1 MVCEREESD
10 KINEEM
16 STLKRNVLFNY
27 INTITGLLFPIITF
41 PYASRILLP
50 EGIGIVN
57 FQLSIINYIV
67 LFTSLGIPLYAVK
80 EIARCRENIEER
92 NKTTLEI
99 LLLSFYL
106 CIIGYVIV
114 YFLGTFIPQINAH
127 VQLFYVL
134 SLTILFSG
142 IGVNWFYQGIED
154 FKYITIRAVVVRII
168 AASSLFLFV
177 KDEKDLITYGIITV
191 GTTVGNNFINFIHLR
206 KYIPYSSIF
215 KYKLNIT
222 RHLKPA
228 LRIFILNL
236 IISIYVNLNTIML
249 GFIDNEYAVGIYTAG
264 NKIPHIILSI
274 VSSIG
279 VVLLPRCSNLVAVGK
294 IDEFAKVCRKAIR
307 FICCLSIPFTVAL
320 ILLATPIVYIFGGE
334 DFIPA
339 VNVVYFTAPVI
350 IFISLSNII
359 GIQILYPLGKEKV
372 VIFSTL
378 AGAIVNFV
386 LNIILIPIYS
396 AIGAALATL
405 TAELAVLLY
414 QIVVGKQYISFNFFD
429 SYIYRY
435 TFLALFMAAGILF
448 VLLFITN
455 VWIQFLLSF
464 IVGAIIYTIGLLM
477 VKDEVILSILN
488 FTRNK
493 I

>member
-1 MVCEREESD
+1 
-10 KINEEM
+10 M
-16 STLKRNVLFNY
+16 STLKKNVVFNY
-27 INTITGLLFPIITF
+27 VNTITGLLFPIITF

-50 EGIGIVN
+50 EGIGVVN

-106 CIIGYVIV
+106 CLIGYVIV
-114 YFLGTFIPQINAH
+114 FVLGAFIPQINAY

-154 FKYITIRAVVVRII
+154 FKYITVRAVVVRLL
-168 AASSLFLFV
+168 AALSLFIFV
-177 KDEKDLITYGIITV
+177 KDENDLIAYGAITV
-191 GTTVGNNFINFIHLR
+191 GTTVGNNLINLIHLR
-206 KYIPYSSIF
+206 AYIPLSSIC
-215 KYKLNIT
+215 KYKLEII
-222 RHLKPA
+222 RHIKPT
-228 LRIFILNL
+228 LRIFVLNL

-274 VSSIG
+274 VSSMG

-294 IDEFAKVCRKAIR
+294 MDEFANVCRKAIR

-339 VNVVYFTAPVI
+339 VNVVYFIAPVI
-350 IFISLSNII
+350 IFISLTNII

-372 VIFSTL
+372 VIYSTL
-378 AGAIVNFV
+378 AGAIANFI
-386 LNIILIPIYS
+386 LNIILIPFYS
-396 AIGAALATL
+396 AIGAAVATL
-405 TAELAVLLY
+405 IAELAVLLY
-414 QIVVGKQYISFNFFD
+414 QIVVGKRYISFNLFD
-429 SYIYRY
+429 SYIFKYIL
-435 TFLALFMAAGILF
+435 LALLMAVGIIS
-448 VLLFITN
+448 VLMFIPHIW
-455 VWIQFLLSF
+455 VQFIVSF
-464 IVGAIIYTIGLLM
+464 IVGSIIYAIGLFGS
-477 VKDEVILSILN
+477 KDEIILSILS
-488 FTRNK
+488 FIRNK